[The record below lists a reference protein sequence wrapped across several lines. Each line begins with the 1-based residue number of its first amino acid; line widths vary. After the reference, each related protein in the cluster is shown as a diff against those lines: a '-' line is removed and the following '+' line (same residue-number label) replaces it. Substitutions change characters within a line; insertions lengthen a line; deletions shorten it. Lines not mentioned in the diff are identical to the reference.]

1 MSSSDP
7 NTPNDPYRKN
17 PYDRPPG
24 GQPPPAGQPG
34 GYQGPYG
41 GPGDQPLAPPPG
53 PMGSP
58 GGPPGG
64 PPGAMPGK
72 VNSSRMIFFITGGL
86 QALFSLLAIVT
97 FAAAE
102 DDLEEAYGDLGVGT
116 GIYYTLFVLFL
127 LHAIAGIVL
136 AAKFPQGGN
145 GLRIAGVAW
154 SAVLVLIGLATLPL
168 GLLWLVLGI
177 VCIVLLS
184 SAESAAWFNRPR
196 A

>member
-24 GQPPPAGQPG
+24 GQPSGPPAGHYGPFG
-34 GYQGPYG
+34 GAEEH
-41 GPGDQPLAPPPG
+41 PLSPPPG
-53 PMGSP
+53 PVGSP
-58 GGPPGG
+58 SG
-64 PPGAMPGK
+64 PPGAMPRK
-72 VNSSRMIFFITGGL
+72 VGSSRMIFFIAGGI
-86 QALFSLLAIVT
+86 QALFSLLAIIT

-102 DDLEEAYGDLGVGT
+102 DNLEETYGDLGVST
-116 GIYYTLFVLFL
+116 GIYYAMFVFFL

-136 AAKFPQGGN
+136 AVKFPQGGN
-145 GLRIAGVAW
+145 GLRIAGVVW
-154 SAVLVLIGLATLPL
+154 SAVLVLVGLATLPL

-196 A
+196 T

>member
-24 GQPPPAGQPG
+24 GQPPPEGQPG
-34 GYQGPYG
+34 GHHGPYG
-41 GPGDQPLAPPPG
+41 GGEEHPLAPPPG
-53 PMGSP
+53 PMGFP
-58 GGPPGG
+58 GGT
-64 PPGAMPGK
+64 PGAMPRK
-72 VNSSRMIFFITGGL
+72 VNSSRMIFFIAGGL

-102 DDLEEAYGDLGVGT
+102 DDLEETYGDLGVGT
-116 GIYYTLFVLFL
+116 GIYYTLFVFFL
-127 LHAIAGIVL
+127 LHAIVGIVL
-136 AAKFPQGGN
+136 AVKFPQGGG
-145 GLRIAGVAW
+145 GLRIAGVVW

-177 VCIVLLS
+177 ICIVLLS

-196 A
+196 T

>member
-24 GQPPPAGQPG
+24 GQPG
-34 GYQGPYG
+34 GHQDHYG

-58 GGPPGG
+58 AGPPGR

-102 DDLEEAYGDLGVGT
+102 EDLEETYGDLGVGT
-116 GIYYTLFVLFL
+116 GIYYTLFVFFL
-127 LHAIAGIVL
+127 IHAIAGIVL
-136 AAKFPQGGN
+136 AVKFPQGGN
-145 GLRIAGVAW
+145 GLRIWGIAW
-154 SAVLVLIGLATLPL
+154 SAVLVLIGLLTLPL
-168 GLLWLVLGI
+168 GLLWVVLGI

-184 SAESAAWFNRPR
+184 SAESVAWFNRPR

>member
-24 GQPPPAGQPG
+24 GQPSNPPG
-34 GYQGPYG
+34 GHYGPFG
-41 GPGDQPLAPPPG
+41 GAEEHPLAPPPG

-72 VNSSRMIFFITGGL
+72 VNSSRMIFFIAGGL

-102 DDLEEAYGDLGVGT
+102 DDLEETYGDLGVGT
-116 GIYYTLFVLFL
+116 GIYYTLFVFFL
-127 LHAIAGIVL
+127 LHAVAGIVL
-136 AAKFPQGGN
+136 AVKFPQGGG
-145 GLRIAGVAW
+145 GLRIWGIAW
-154 SAVLVLIGLATLPL
+154 SAVLVLIGLLTLPL
-168 GLLWLVLGI
+168 GLLWLALGI
-177 VCIVLLS
+177 VCVALLS